1 MLGIRTIRVLAGTA
15 VLAALGF
22 GATQAPAQP
31 APHRERGIVCPFGT
45 HSCICPVEGGGAP
58 YCTYTDVPCPC

>member
-1 MLGIRTIRVLAGTA
+1 MLGIRTIRVLAGTV

-31 APHRERGIVCPFGT
+31 APHRGRGIVCPFGMSACT
-45 HSCICPVEGGGAP
+45 CPYEEP
-58 YCTYTDVPCPC
+58 RCTFTDPCPC